1 MGHFY
6 LDNDP
11 KLWYNDPRNNEK
23 QEKKIMELYDDYL
36 EDLLD
41 RFFSDADA
49 TAIVLDNMIDGD
61 DDVYVDELDDVEPTD
76 AELTAIESEL
86 GEKLI

>member
-1 MGHFY
+1 
-6 LDNDP
+6 
-11 KLWYNDPRNNEK
+11 
-23 QEKKIMELYDDYL
+23 MELYDDYL

-61 DDVYVDELDDVEPTD
+61 DDVYVDELDDIEPTD

-86 GEKLI
+86 EGNLI